1 MGSWIFKS
9 HVYRRHSVSQGK
21 EGQQPASRKMMEA
34 ANDVCKAE
42 EEEGNNQEGDMS
54 NDEGIGGCDVEEIT
68 EDEERKVKMKRKP
81 SWFGRVLMFFVTNK
95 QQKMA
100 RRQKSLISRNRRGTG
115 FNASMKRIRQRTM
128 SMVSLVSTNFAESS
142 RSRANSQS
150 RSRHTSAVDRA
161 VESLKGRE
169 RHTSMVDR
177 IEAWG
182 EEYDQ
187 PPASGY
193 TEGDPTGRTR
203 KVSKV
208 DFEAPSERQGSQ
220 RIRKTSKVEFST
232 PQKTM
237 MLEVPGEK
245 SGSLIRSK
253 IAAGRT
259 LPDYS

>member
-1 MGSWIFKS
+1 
-9 HVYRRHSVSQGK
+9 
-21 EGQQPASRKMMEA
+21 MEA

-42 EEEGNNQEGDMS
+42 LEEENNQEEEEGDMS

-169 RHTSMVDR
+169 RHTSMMDR

-208 DFEAPSERQGSQ
+208 DFEAPSERQESQ

>member
-1 MGSWIFKS
+1 
-9 HVYRRHSVSQGK
+9 
-21 EGQQPASRKMMEA
+21 MEA
-34 ANDVCKAE
+34 TDVCKAADE
-42 EEEGNNQEGDMS
+42 ENNQEGDLS

-68 EDEERKVKMKRKP
+68 EDEERKVKMNRKP
-81 SWFGRVLMFFVTNK
+81 SWFGRVVMFFVLNK

-100 RRQKSLISRNRRGTG
+100 RRQKSLISRNRKNTG
-115 FNASMKRIRQRTM
+115 FNASIKKIRQRTM
-128 SMVSLVSTNFAESS
+128 SMVSIVSTNFAESS

-161 VESLKGRE
+161 VEMQKARE

-187 PPASGY
+187 PLASGY
-193 TEGDPTGRTR
+193 THTATLASTEGESGRTR

-208 DFEAPSERQGSQ
+208 DFESPSERQESQRIRKTSKVDFEASSERHENQ
-220 RIRKTSKVEFST
+220 RIRKTSKVEFCTT
-232 PQKTM
+232 PQKSM
-237 MLEVPGEK
+237 MLEVPREK

-253 IAAGRT
+253 IAAART